1 MCKIVCWSVCPLIQ
15 TNLNGDNHTWITYPM
30 KTTIYPV
37 ADKDFTYIKDY
48 IVNKLLKSKQFF
60 LKWTIRKAVRWGKAG
75 AFSSLRHS
83 PTYLT
88 FISNSQHMLTAH
100 LQLNSLIWAEFL
112 QRSVNARWTPHQRAR
127 MKGPL
132 LSLRM
137 RSWLD
142 ERLASVCGTCVR
154 LPHSHVECY
163 MIIMSWRT
171 LGYHCRNAL
180 TW

>member
-112 QRSVNARWTPHQRAR
+112 QRSVNARWTPHQKSPDEGAIAFITHAQLVGWKAGQRVRDLCEAATLTCWMLHDHHV
-127 MKGPL
+127 MKNTRI
-132 LSLRM
+132 SL
-137 RSWLD
+137 
-142 ERLASVCGTCVR
+142 
-154 LPHSHVECY
+154 P
-163 MIIMSWRT
+163 
-171 LGYHCRNAL
+171 
-180 TW
+180 